1 MCQYSGESDSNT
13 HTTQTSEQTIH
24 QILISDRQ
32 TKKDYL
38 VDTGAD
44 ISALPRPKCINPD
57 HYQPDVTDPLPQL
70 TAANGTPIRTYG
82 YATHTLNLGTR
93 RPYEHLRFI
102 YADVGQP
109 IIGIDFLRRHKLLVD
124 AEESLLIDK
133 VTGFTTHGRLV
144 RGSGEPTIRVI
155 YQSPFADLIKKYKS
169 VTNTTRTATTHHI
182 ETTGPPP
189 TARAR
194 RVCMEKY
201 AVAKK
206 EFDYLL
212 KLGIIS
218 TSSSNYSSPWHMVR
232 KPNGEWRPV
241 GDYRLLNKQTKPDRY
256 PLPHI
261 HDCTHILYKKR
272 IFSTLDLNR
281 AYHQIPVEP
290 ADRPKTAIITPFGL
304 FQYNYMSFGL
314 RNGAQSF
321 QRFIDE
327 VLRVEPSHRCQ

>member
-1 MCQYSGESDSNT
+1 M
-13 HTTQTSEQTIH
+13 
-24 QILISDRQ
+24 
-32 TKKDYL
+32 
-38 VDTGAD
+38 
-44 ISALPRPKCINPD
+44 
-57 HYQPDVTDPLPQL
+57 
-70 TAANGTPIRTYG
+70 
-82 YATHTLNLGTR
+82 
-93 RPYEHLRFI
+93 
-102 YADVGQP
+102 GQP

-169 VTNTTRTATTHHI
+169 VTDTTRTATTHHI

-212 KLGIIS
+212 KLEIIS
-218 TSSSNYSSPWHMVR
+218 ASSSNYSSPWHMVR

-304 FQYNYMSFGL
+304 FHYNYMSFGL

-321 QRFIDE
+321 QRVIDE
-327 VLRVEPSHRCQ
+327 VLRGLDFLFCYIDDILVASENEIQHREHLEILLKRLEENGLTINVSKCVFGQKTIKYLGHDNNEQGIKPNEDKIADILALTQPKTVSDL